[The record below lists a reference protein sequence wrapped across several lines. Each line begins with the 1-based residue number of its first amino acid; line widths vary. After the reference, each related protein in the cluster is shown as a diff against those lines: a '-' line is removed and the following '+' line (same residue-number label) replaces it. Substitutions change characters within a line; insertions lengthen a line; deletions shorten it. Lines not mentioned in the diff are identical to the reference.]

1 MKKNS
6 YYLTTKH
13 FVEICTGGGY
23 SENLKNN
30 KRGKIKKLS
39 RSSIKRLCFYVDSL
53 VSFTPKYTILFEAV
67 ELENQN
73 EFFKKVKS
81 FCRSLSNEKW
91 RNSKIKIP
99 LFIWKK
105 NIVEGKVQIE
115 IISNLKLNYT
125 DKQTLFICN
134 YIWKKLSSTK
144 ITITK
149 IEKENLSDIFYDFCL
164 SFNFEPTR
172 VGRFWG
178 HINGSYYERK
188 EIIKKAIS
196 ISQLEKTSL
205 NKITENNFIKNNF
218 FKK

>member
-6 YYLTTKH
+6 YFVTTKH

-23 SENLKNN
+23 SANLKNN
-30 KRGKIKKLS
+30 RRGKIQKVS
-39 RSSIKRLCFYVDSL
+39 RASIKRLCLYVDSL
-53 VSFTPKYTILFEAV
+53 ESFNPTYNILFFPV

-91 RNSKIKIP
+91 RNSKTKIP

-105 NIVEGKVQIE
+105 NIVDGKVQIE
-115 IISNLKLNYT
+115 IISNLKLSYT
-125 DKQTLFICN
+125 DKQTQFICN
-134 YIWKKLSSTK
+134 YIWKNLSPAK

-149 IEKENLSDIFYDFCL
+149 IVKENFSDIFYDFCL

-178 HINGSYYERK
+178 HFNGKFYERK
-188 EIIKKAIS
+188 EIIKKRIS
-196 ISQLEKTSL
+196 IAQLEKSNLT
-205 NKITENNFIKNNF
+205 KITENKVIKKNF